1 MSDEPTPPPSPE
13 PQPEPLEGTKPSTEA
28 PDPSPDNSVSDAIAT
43 IASPEPEIKAPI
55 GAESNATSAV
65 KKSSDKKTLEKH
77 LRLNS
82 IPDTK
87 GIRKLLGRGNKPEAT
102 TDLGGKLQDQERP
115 FKDSPKEQLKKRQ
128 AWIREYIGKLDD
140 RESRLSDECAD
151 IYEQI
156 ERADFNQERI
166 LRRVLKDR
174 ELKRDA
180 CNAERDNLKKEL
192 RQIVHELEQR
202 EADGNHSE
210 PAPSVD
216 MLYRIS
222 ELADDAITNTVLY
235 TATFFEELSPADFR
249 AVVSVFLKG
258 RTGSVE
264 TRLSSEAEDQ
274 KNQEESSKE
283 KSSPRTQITQI
294 DLNKRWQDSFY
305 QDNRY
310 LKNCTLKACRE
321 NGAPV
326 IAFVNP
332 NTREELIRFFQDEQP
347 LFIDAQFQRV
357 EELMFDDSEAIAERA
372 IQLLAYDA
380 IAQNKVWLLK
390 VAGKAPDL
398 RSENFYNRFADLI
411 YKIQLTL
418 EPFQS
423 ESILIQFFWALLRF
437 NKAGVFA
444 VMARLIYRHLRSE
457 SSFNILNAVE
467 QLMNWLQEV
476 VDDPTLNL
484 KEDISEVLELILIQ
498 EDSYA
503 YLYDFLEI
511 FQTWL
516 PDQELPY
523 DNYKSS
529 HIIALELLIGYCTVT
544 MFNFD
549 ISHYGKFPS
558 EYVLF
563 KSFSDL
569 SPSVCENRLYL
580 LVRWLFYFNSNEQQ
594 LAIEPLLVD
603 AEITPFQLLGFIVSE
618 WFAIL
623 YGLQKGAE
631 PQQPAAKEFTKIFL
645 SQIILVT
652 NRAEQR
658 LLSEYWTE
666 LMEGFLDEAE
676 ECDQRGEYAQR
687 KQFTAR
693 RSLVK
698 ELKRMFRELQPK
710 NS

>member
-1 MSDEPTPPPSPE
+1 MSDELTPSPSPE
-13 PQPEPLEGTKPSTEA
+13 PQSENSEGPKSSGEA
-28 PDPSPDNSVSDAIAT
+28 PSIENPGSGAI
-43 IASPEPEIKAPI
+43 
-55 GAESNATSAV
+55 
-65 KKSSDKKTLEKH
+65 DRLE
-77 LRLNS
+77 
-82 IPDTK
+82 PDTK
-87 GIRKLLGRGNKPEAT
+87 APDGGESNDTPADGKKSPTKKASENQLSQTHIPNTVKIRNLFNTKEDTK
-102 TDLGGKLQDQERP
+102 TDLGGKPQDQERP
-115 FKDSPKEQLKKRQ
+115 FKDSPKEQLKNRQ
-128 AWIREYIGKLDD
+128 AWIRKYIGTLDE

-156 ERADFNQERI
+156 ERADFNQERG
-166 LRRVLKDR
+166 LKRVLKDC
-174 ELKRDA
+174 ELKKDA
-180 CNAERDNLKKEL
+180 CKAERDNLRKEL
-192 RQIVHELEQR
+192 QQIGRELEQR

-216 MLYRIS
+216 MLFRIG
-222 ELADDAITNTVLY
+222 EMADDAITNTVLY
-235 TATFFEELSPADFR
+235 TATFFEDLSPSDFR
-249 AVVSVFLKG
+249 SVVSVFLKG

-264 TRLSSEAEDQ
+264 TRLSPKAADQ
-274 KNQEESSKE
+274 KNQEEPSKE
-283 KSSPRTQITQI
+283 KPSPRTQITQI
-294 DLNKRWQDSFY
+294 DLDKRWQDSFY

-332 NTREELIRFFQDEQP
+332 NTREDLIRFFQNEQP

-357 EELMFDDSEAIAERA
+357 EELMFDGSEAVAERA

-380 IAQNKVWLLK
+380 IAQNETWLIK
-390 VAGKAPDL
+390 VAEKAPDS
-398 RSENFYNRFADLI
+398 RSDTFYNRFTDLI

-418 EPFQS
+418 DPLQS
-423 ESILIQFFWALLRF
+423 ESILIQFFRALLLF

-444 VMARLIYRHLRSE
+444 VMVRLIYRHLRSE
-457 SSFNILNAVE
+457 SSFDILNAVD
-467 QLMNWLQEV
+467 QLMNWLKEI
-476 VDDPTLNL
+476 VDNPNLNL
-484 KEDISEVLELILIQ
+484 KEDVSDVLELILIQ
-498 EDSYA
+498 DDSYT

-516 PDQELPY
+516 PNQELSY
-523 DNYKSS
+523 ENYKNS

-549 ISHYGKFPS
+549 TSHYGKFPS

-563 KSFSDL
+563 KPFSKL
-569 SPSVCENRLYL
+569 SPAVCENRLYL
-580 LVRWLFYFNSNEQQ
+580 LVRWLFYFNSNDQQ
-594 LAIEPLLVD
+594 LAIEPLLDD
-603 AEITPFQLLGFIVSE
+603 ADITPSQLLGFIVSE

-645 SQIILVT
+645 NQIILVT

-658 LLSEYWTE
+658 LLSEFWTE
-666 LMEGFLDEAE
+666 LMDGFLDAAE

-687 KQFTAR
+687 KQLTAR

-698 ELKRMFRELQPK
+698 ELKRMFRELQSQ